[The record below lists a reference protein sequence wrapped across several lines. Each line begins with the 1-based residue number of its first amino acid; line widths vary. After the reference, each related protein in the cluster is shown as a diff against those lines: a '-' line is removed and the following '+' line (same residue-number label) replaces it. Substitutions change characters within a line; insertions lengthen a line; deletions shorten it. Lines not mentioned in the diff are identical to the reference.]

1 MDKERLGI
9 RKGKLFLWKF
19 KLKFLQMSCSGSK
32 ESIQPPNSSV
42 FLSIID
48 IWCQSLKTECPAYL
62 HFFFSF
68 LFLQTYPQFPSRF
81 KHRWLPYCDISK
93 NATLMFNGIKNPL
106 GSNAICY
113 QLIVI
118 LEDSLL
124 FENMGSFYMLPEE
137 QYEMSYLLEKVLD
150 WVWPKISHKGDNTY

>member
-1 MDKERLGI
+1 
-9 RKGKLFLWKF
+9 
-19 KLKFLQMSCSGSK
+19 
-32 ESIQPPNSSV
+32 
-42 FLSIID
+42 
-48 IWCQSLKTECPAYL
+48 
-62 HFFFSF
+62 
-68 LFLQTYPQFPSRF
+68 
-81 KHRWLPYCDISK
+81 
-93 NATLMFNGIKNPL
+93 MFNGIKNPL

-150 WVWPKISHKGDNTY
+150 